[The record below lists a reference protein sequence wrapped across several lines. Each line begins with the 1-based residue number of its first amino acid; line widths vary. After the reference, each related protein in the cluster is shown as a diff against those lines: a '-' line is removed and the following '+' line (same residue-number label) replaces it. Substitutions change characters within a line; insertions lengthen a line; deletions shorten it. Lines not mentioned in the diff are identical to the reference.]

1 MLTRL
6 IRWIDRL
13 LQIVAFAGIAVLAV
27 AVVIVVLDVVL
38 RSTIGFAIS
47 GTVDITQLCV
57 MAVAFWVIPLTFMRG
72 GHVSI
77 TLATDWLPTRVNA
90 VLDGLAALGGFAF
103 VGLALRYGIE
113 QASLAAAY
121 GDVSQTIAIPMI
133 IYWAFLLS
141 GLALAC
147 LATGV
152 LALRYFALAATGY
165 DPHPTTKPEALL

>member
-6 IRWIDRL
+6 IDWTDRL
-13 LQIVAFAGIAVLAV
+13 LQIVAVAGIGVLGV
-27 AVVIVVLDVVL
+27 AIVLVVVDVAL
-38 RSTIGFAIS
+38 RSTIGFAII

-57 MAVAFWVIPLTFMRG
+57 MAVAFWSIPLAFIRS

-77 TLATDWLPTRVNA
+77 TLATDWLPARVNA
-90 VLDGLAALGGFAF
+90 VLDGLAALGGLVF

-113 QASLAAAY
+113 RAGLALTY

-133 IYWAFLLS
+133 AYWAFLLS

-147 LATGV
+147 LATTV
-152 LALRYFALAATGY
+152 LALRQFALAATGR
-165 DPHPTTKPEALL
+165 DPHPTAKPETLL